1 MKKIA
6 LRVPN
11 QSLPATKAILKSRRI
26 RLVGGTMVKESQV
39 AVLFYIQQF
48 VAQLLNV
55 FSQNSKLLIMTHAHG
70 F

>member
-26 RLVGGTMVKESQV
+26 RVAGGTMVKESQL
-39 AVLFYIQQF
+39 AALFYIQHF
-48 VAQLLNV
+48 VAQLPNV
-55 FSQNSKLLIMTHAHG
+55 LSQNSKLLIS
-70 F
+70 